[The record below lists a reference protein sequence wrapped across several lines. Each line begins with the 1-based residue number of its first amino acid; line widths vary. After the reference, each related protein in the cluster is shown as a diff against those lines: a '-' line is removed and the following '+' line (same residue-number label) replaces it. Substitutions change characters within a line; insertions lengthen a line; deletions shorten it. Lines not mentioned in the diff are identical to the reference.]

1 MKRLTILFQI
11 TLALTVVSAALAC
24 TATEQQIPEPNTTK
38 TMNNMDKNENEV
50 AYLAGGCYWC
60 IEAVFQRLEGVVSVE
75 SGFTGGTV
83 KNPTYKAVCEGTTG
97 HAEVCKITFDPK
109 IVSFEEMLHV
119 FFSAH
124 DPTTLNRQGN
134 DVGTQYRSGI
144 YYTSEEQK
152 SIAKQY
158 ISQLT
163 EAKTWPDEIVTEVAE
178 FDIFYPAEDYH
189 QNYYN
194 QNESQSYCAFV
205 VRPKVEKFMKKFGD
219 RIKKEYK

>member
-1 MKRLTILFQI
+1 MFRIAKLSPFVIIALIVSFTASCASDGKEVPKPNSTI
-11 TLALTVVSAALAC
+11 S
-24 TATEQQIPEPNTTK
+24 ESRMTT
-38 TMNNMDKNENEV
+38 NDREI

-60 IEAVFQRLEGVVSVE
+60 IEAVFQRLEGVDTVE

-83 KNPTYKAVCEGTTG
+83 KNPSYKSVCEGTTG

-109 IVSFEEMLHV
+109 VISFEEMLHV

-134 DVGTQYRSGI
+134 DIGTQYRSAI
-144 YYTSEEQK
+144 FYTSDSQK
-152 SIAKQY
+152 EIATSYIKQLAD
-158 ISQLT
+158 S
-163 EAKTWPDEIVTEVAE
+163 KTWSDSIVTEVSPLTE
-178 FDIFYPAEDYH
+178 FYVAEDYH

-205 VRPKVEKFMKKFGD
+205 VRPKVEKFMKKFSNQV
-219 RIKKEYK
+219 KKEYK